1 MILKDRSSPETVQR
15 SQQSHTHTQR
25 KSITEDLITVSALTR
40 VLRRNTVLCC
50 FSLFHHSHYCFLHT
64 LNHTLVCNKFR
75 HVLWGG
81 GGGLLKG
88 ILGNVGTT
96 CNALNINCP
105 IEEHFAGCRSD
116 GRRPW
121 KLWNDQKKTKKKHQF
136 GSFHRWRGAEVTGD
150 GVMTGCVGRTS
161 SEGSA
166 GQGGVHDCIKVATTW
181 TLCSFANNCIPLF
194 FKFYAAFQLFWKST
208 LCIKYYF
215 VYT

>member
-121 KLWNDQKKTKKKHQF
+121 KLWNDQKKTKKNTSLEVSTGEEVQ
-136 GSFHRWRGAEVTGD
+136 RWQVMVSWQ
-150 GVMTGCVGRTS
+150 GVW
-161 SEGSA
+161 
-166 GQGGVHDCIKVATTW
+166 GGHPLRAQLDRVAFT
-181 TLCSFANNCIPLF
+181 I
-194 FKFYAAFQLFWKST
+194 
-208 LCIKYYF
+208 
-215 VYT
+215 V